1 MKKKLTKIEKFVR
14 MFSGTKE
21 VEEQFANDV
30 QTWGDEF
37 TAVADKLDIR
47 NPWDQALLVAI
58 LTNMLACVTVNAMLD
73 SVNLEEA
80 IRDNYYQALTEY
92 KKQAAQELL
101 KGNI

>member
-1 MKKKLTKIEKFVR
+1 MKIMTKIEKVVR
-14 MFSGTKE
+14 MFSGAKE

-58 LTNMLACVTVNAMLD
+58 LTNMLACVTVNAMFD
-73 SVNLEEA
+73 GVNLEKT
-80 IRDNYYQALTEY
+80 IRDNYYEALKGY
-92 KKQAAQELL
+92 KEMVAKGLV

>member
-1 MKKKLTKIEKFVR
+1 MKKMTKIEKVVR
-14 MFSGTKE
+14 MFSGAKE

-58 LTNMLACVTVNAMLD
+58 LTNMLACVTVNAMFD
-73 SVNLEEA
+73 GVNLEKT
-80 IRDNYYQALTEY
+80 IRDNYYEALKGY
-92 KKQAAQELL
+92 KEMVAKGLV

>member
-1 MKKKLTKIEKFVR
+1 MKKMTKIEKVVR
-14 MFSGTKE
+14 MFSGAKD

-58 LTNMLACVTVNAMLD
+58 LTNMLACISVNALLD
-73 SVNLEEA
+73 GVNLEKS
-80 IRDNYYQALTEY
+80 IRDCYYDALKEY
-92 KKQAAQELL
+92 KKLATQEIV

>member
-1 MKKKLTKIEKFVR
+1 MKKMTKIEKMVR
-14 MFSGTKE
+14 MFSGAKE

-30 QTWGDEF
+30 QTWGDKF

-58 LTNMLACVTVNAMLD
+58 LTNMLACVTVNAMFD
-73 SVNLEEA
+73 GVNLEKT
-80 IRDNYYQALTEY
+80 IRDNYFDALKEY
-92 KKQAAQELL
+92 KKMAAKEML

>member
-1 MKKKLTKIEKFVR
+1 MKKMTKVEKMVR

-21 VEEQFANDV
+21 IEEQFANDV
-30 QTWGDEF
+30 KTWGDEF

-58 LTNMLACVTVNAMLD
+58 LTNMLACVTVNAMFD
-73 SVNLEEA
+73 GVNLEEA
-80 IRDNYYQALTEY
+80 IRGNYFDALKSY
-92 KKQAAQELL
+92 KEMVAKGIV